1 LHGGKDA
8 CFFHESVFLDKLVEA
23 WEAAHVVAV
32 DTNCPFELDD
42 REYIILLADLEIAI
56 YGKDLSG
63 VGCAATSLGKGE
75 VLDVS
80 KLGVRYGDIV
90 SHAREIVVVPAD
102 ILAIAGSLDI
112 NLQTG
117 IAIVVDTIHHRL
129 FGVLHSAIAASVT
142 CEKRFPSVGLGK
154 CAYEAQKK

>member
-8 CFFHESVFLDKLVEA
+8 CFFNESVFLDKLVEA
-23 WEAAHVVAV
+23 REAAHVVAV
-32 DTNCPFELDD
+32 DTYCPFELDD
-42 REYIILLADLEIAI
+42 REYIVLLADLEIAI

-63 VGCAATSLGKGE
+63 IGCAATSLGKGE

-80 KLGVRYGDIV
+80 KLGVRNLYIM
-90 SHAREIVVVPAD
+90 SHAREVIVVPAD
-102 ILAIAGSLDI
+102 ILAIAGSLDV

-129 FGVLHSAIAASVT
+129 FGVLYSAIATAVT
-142 CEKRFPSVGLGK
+142 CEKRFPSISLGQ